1 MILEFFNNLEK
12 KYSDILRDGDTYTV
26 DRFENEFAILE
37 NRNTRKTVNIS
48 IFKLP
53 NNLKEGDILTISN
66 GKFILNNEETQSL
79 QNDIQNRFDKLK
91 KK

>member
-1 MILEFFNNLEK
+1 MILDFFNDLE
-12 KYSDILRDGDTYTV
+12 IFRDGETFTI

-37 NRNTRKTVNIS
+37 NRETGKFFNIS

-53 NNLKEGDILTISN
+53 NNLKEGDILSFSN
-66 GKFILNNEETQSL
+66 GQFFLNDDKTTHVQE
-79 QNDIQNRFDKLK
+79 DIQSKFDKLK